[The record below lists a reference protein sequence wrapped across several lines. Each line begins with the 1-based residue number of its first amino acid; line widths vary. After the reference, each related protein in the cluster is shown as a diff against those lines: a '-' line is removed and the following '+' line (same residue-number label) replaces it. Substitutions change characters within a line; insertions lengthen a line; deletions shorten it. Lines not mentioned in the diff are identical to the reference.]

1 MNHAKLFQT
10 IRSVMLSILKYFILF
25 AIFGS
30 LYVILEL
37 IFRGYSNISM
47 FILGGLCGVIVGG
60 LNNWYSWELPVIYQM
75 AISSVIITTL
85 EYITGYIVNIKLGWE
100 VWNYSD
106 LPLNLNGQICLW
118 FSLLWFFLSLI
129 AILLDDWLRYILF
142 NEPIHSYIWFN
153 RHR

>member
-10 IRSVMLSILKYFILF
+10 IRSVMLFILKYFILF

-30 LYVILEL
+30 LYVILEML
-37 IFRGYSNISM
+37 FRGYSNISM
-47 FILGGLCGVIVGG
+47 FILGGLCGVIIGG

-100 VWNYSD
+100 VWDYSD

>member
-100 VWNYSD
+100 VWDYSD

-118 FSLLWFFLSLI
+118 FSLLWFFLSLL

-153 RHR
+153 RH

>member
-1 MNHAKLFQT
+1 MNHAKLFQI
-10 IRSVMLSILKYFILF
+10 IRSVMLFILKYFILF

-30 LYVILEL
+30 LYVILEML
-37 IFRGYSNISM
+37 FRGYSNISM
-47 FILGGLCGVIVGG
+47 FILGGLCGVIIGG

-100 VWNYSD
+100 VWDYSD

>member
-100 VWNYSD
+100 VWDYSD

-118 FSLLWFFLSLI
+118 FSLLWFFLSLV

-153 RHR
+153 RH

>member
-30 LYVILEL
+30 LYVILEML
-37 IFRGYSNISM
+37 FRGYSNISM
-47 FILGGLCGVIVGG
+47 FILGGLCGVIIGG

-100 VWNYSD
+100 VWDYSD

-153 RHR
+153 QHR